1 MPLGNKIHAL
11 VQMLF
16 TFLIKTITTEQTI
29 GHVLLS
35 GKMKGD
41 L

>member
-11 VQMLF
+11 IQMLF
-16 TFLIKTITTEQTI
+16 TFLIKTITSEQTI
-29 GHVLLS
+29 GHVLLLS
-35 GKMKGD
+35 KIKGD